1 MDAGSL
7 FVALCYGGKHIGA
20 AYFKTKAT
28 DAYNEEKGAFAA
40 VVNR

>member
-7 FVALCYGGKHIGA
+7 FVSLCYGGKHIRA

-28 DAYNEEKGAFAA
+28 DAYNEEEEALGA